1 MANKRARLNQ
11 QLFNQAVSLG
21 HSPQNFGGSGGGGA
35 YTNYLRSLIAQG
47 PKAKPQQAA
56 PPPTPEPIKQSQAPR
71 RLDAE
76 SDGGNLKIKK
86 KSKRKSRELA
96 KGTGQLRISR
106 GSTAGV
112 TAGMGASS
120 GGINI

>member
-1 MANKRARLNQ
+1 MANNRARLNE

-21 HSPQNFGGSGGGGA
+21 HSPQNFGGRGGGGA

-47 PKAKPQQAA
+47 PRRQAPRPT
-56 PPPTPEPIKQSQAPR
+56 PPPTPAPIKQAQAPR
-71 RLDAE
+71 RLDAD

-86 KSKRKSRELA
+86 KSKRKSQALS
-96 KGTGQLRISR
+96 KGTGQLRIDK

-112 TAGMGASS
+112 TGGAGASS
-120 GGINI
+120 GGINV

>member
-47 PKAKPQQAA
+47 PKRQAPA
-56 PPPTPEPIKQSQAPR
+56 PRPAPAPAPIKQAQAPR
-71 RLDAE
+71 RLD
-76 SDGGNLKIKK
+76 SDNDGGNLKIKK
-86 KSKRKSRELA
+86 KSKRRSQELA

-106 GSTAGV
+106 GSAAGV
-112 TAGMGASS
+112 TGGMGAST
-120 GGINI
+120 GGINV